1 MFCFYFSSDKMSDV
15 IELKLDTNSI
25 MENLY
30 ADMSQ
35 AKLVN
40 GGMAMATSVLNSGIA
55 TNGGSGYNTRNSCWE
70 SGSSSSA
77 TSSGSATGSHFD
89 FSNDIMS
96 DIMSDFG
103 VSDVGIGNDWPD
115 IKNITAWKNTFTDEN
130 DLCLSIINGPPKI
143 YPIPPHNCHLFL
155 GDLKI

>member
-1 MFCFYFSSDKMSDV
+1 MSDV

-40 GGMAMATSVLNSGIA
+40 GGMAMTTSVLNSGIA

-115 IKNITAWKNTFTDEN
+115 IKNITA
-130 DLCLSIINGPPKI
+130 
-143 YPIPPHNCHLFL
+143 
-155 GDLKI
+155 